1 MASRAWPLSSS
12 PWNRVWTCGMRKCD
26 KAHGVLV
33 HLVKHKDAG
42 YEGVDIRA
50 YRADEGRLGVV
61 VELEVQAVAKAES
74 IKGSR

>member
-1 MASRAWPLSSS
+1 
-12 PWNRVWTCGMRKCD
+12 MRKCD

-50 YRADEGRLGVV
+50 YRAVRVVKTDEGRLGVV